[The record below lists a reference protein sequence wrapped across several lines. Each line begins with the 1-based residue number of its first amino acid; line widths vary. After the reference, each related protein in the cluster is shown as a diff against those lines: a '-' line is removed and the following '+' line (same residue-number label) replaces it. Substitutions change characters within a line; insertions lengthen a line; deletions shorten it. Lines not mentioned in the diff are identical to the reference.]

1 MGLVIKQMYFGA
13 CHTVVLY
20 VRGTGINYRWGVAV
34 QCINHNT
41 TKAKK
46 QFSHKEHEIKHGL
59 PLGRVRVEL
68 FFMRSKFFIYLCF
81 AVVAADVAAVALLVL
96 YLAQIIY

>member
-20 VRGTGINYRWGVAV
+20 VRGTGINCHWGVAV
-34 QCINHNT
+34 RCINHNT

-68 FFMRSKFFIYLCF
+68 FFMRSKFFIYLSF
-81 AVVAADVAAVALLVL
+81 AVAVPAAVALLVF
-96 YLAQIIY
+96 YLAQVIY

>member
-1 MGLVIKQMYFGA
+1 MGLVIKQMYFRA

-20 VRGTGINYRWGVAV
+20 VQGTGINYHWGVAV
-34 QCINHNT
+34 RCINHNIT
-41 TKAKK
+41 KK
-46 QFSHKEHEIKHGL
+46 QFSHKAHEIKYGL

-81 AVVAADVAAVALLVL
+81 AVGAAAVALLVL